1 MIEELTKQLE
11 DLQIKND
18 NLTKTDNK
26 PTINWSKKQLIT
38 FCKNNNISSYSNC
51 NKTKLLELI
60 HFKKTNFINNISPLR
75 YPGGKTKTC
84 NKLYD
89 ILTTYFDLSK
99 FTTIISPF
107 FGGGSF
113 EFHLQNTLP
122 NLHIIA
128 NDKFIPLYNFWNT
141 CKNNKDK
148 LCKELY
154 PYINNITKN
163 KFQDL
168 RNKILT
174 ETDPLKQSIMFF
186 IINRCSFSGATLS
199 GGFSFESSTK
209 RFTVTSIERISKL
222 QLNRLTITNMDFEEF
237 LNILRSSILS

>member
-18 NLTKTDNK
+18 NLTETDNK
-26 PTINWSKKQLIT
+26 PTINWSKNKLIT

-84 NKLYD
+84 NKLYE

-113 EFHLQNTLP
+113 EFHLQNTFP
-122 NLHIIA
+122 NYILLLMINLYLYTIFGILAKIIKINYVRNFIHI
-128 NDKFIPLYNFWNT
+128 
-141 CKNNKDK
+141 
-148 LCKELY
+148 
-154 PYINNITKN
+154 
-163 KFQDL
+163 
-168 RNKILT
+168 
-174 ETDPLKQSIMFF
+174 
-186 IINRCSFSGATLS
+186 
-199 GGFSFESSTK
+199 
-209 RFTVTSIERISKL
+209 
-222 QLNRLTITNMDFEEF
+222 
-237 LNILRSSILS
+237 SILLLKINFKIYVIKY